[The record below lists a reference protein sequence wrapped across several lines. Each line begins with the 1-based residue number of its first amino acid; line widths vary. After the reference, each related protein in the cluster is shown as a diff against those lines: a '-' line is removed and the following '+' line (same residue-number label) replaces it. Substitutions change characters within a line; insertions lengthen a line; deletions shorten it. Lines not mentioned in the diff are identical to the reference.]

1 MLYTP
6 PAFKIDDLNILHDHI
21 EKTGLA
27 LMVTAGVDGPLASH
41 VPLLLDRSIGN
52 YGTLTGHLARAN
64 MQTTQSKL
72 DHQALV
78 VFRDAEAY
86 ISPNWY
92 ATKQEHGR
100 VVPTW
105 NYAVVHARGIL
116 KFFDDPQ
123 MLRSVVDRLTSHH
136 EAKFPKPWAT
146 SDAPKAFID
155 AQLRGIIG
163 FEILI
168 ENLEG
173 KYKLS
178 QNRSAADQA
187 GVTAGLKTS
196 EITTDANV
204 ADLMVQQSM
213 RGYEQK

>member
-6 PAFKIDDLNILHDHI
+6 PAFKIDDRNILHDHI

-27 LMVTAGVDGPLASH
+27 LLVTTGVSGVPLASH
-41 VPLLLDRSIGN
+41 VPLILDREVGD
-52 YGTLTGHLARAN
+52 YGTLVGHLARAN
-64 MQTTQSKL
+64 MQTTQSNL

-78 VFRDAEAY
+78 VFQGPEAY

-105 NYAVVHARGIL
+105 NYAVVHARGTL

-123 MLRSVVDRLTSHH
+123 MLRSVVDRLTSLH
-136 EAKFPKPWAT
+136 EAKFPKPWTT

-163 FEILI
+163 FEIRI
-168 ENLEG
+168 ESLEG

-187 GVTAGLKTS
+187 GVTDGLRTS
-196 EITTDANV
+196 EITTNANI
-204 ADLMVQQSM
+204 ADLMKLGS
-213 RGYEQK
+213 EQK